1 MTDNQKL
8 EVLLTLLDDGGE
20 VPTSAKLSTYLQLS
34 AGEILSWRY
43 HLVGGV
49 PSDVTTVPEQYDG
62 TQIYAV
68 VAGYTHAG
76 AEGQSS
82 HSENGISR
90 VFKYSDMVDY
100 IRKNVTAIARV
111 GAVT

>member
-1 MTDNQKL
+1 MTDSQKL
-8 EVLLTLLDDGGE
+8 DVLETLLDDGGE
-20 VPTSAKLSTYLQLS
+20 VPSSEKLAAYLQLA
-34 AGEILSWRY
+34 AGEILSWMY

-49 PSDVTTVPEQYDG
+49 PSDVSTVPERYDG
-62 TQIYAV
+62 THIYAV

-76 AEGQSS
+76 AEGQSQ
-82 HSENGISR
+82 HSENGINR
-90 VFKYSDMVDY
+90 AFIYSDMVDY

>member
-1 MTDNQKL
+1 M
-8 EVLLTLLDDGGE
+8 
-20 VPTSAKLSTYLQLS
+20 
-34 AGEILSWRY
+34 Y
-43 HLVGGV
+43 HLIGGV
-49 PSDVTTVPEQYDG
+49 PSDVTTVPERYDG

-76 AEGQSS
+76 AEGQTA

-90 VFKYSDMVDY
+90 TFKYSDMVDY
-100 IRKNVTAIARV
+100 IHNNVTAIVRV